1 MKDIR
6 VAKRY
11 AGALFAVANRNGIL
25 DAVASDLE
33 LIHKRMTDVP
43 YLRAILMEPL
53 VSDTRK
59 NSVADEAFGDR
70 VTAASLNFLKLLI
83 RKRREELFEECAREF
98 RVLLAIHA
106 NTADAEVSSA
116 VPLTVDQTDRL
127 TEKLQALTGKTIRLT
142 SSLDPALLGGVV
154 VRIGDTVMDGS
165 VRGKLERLE
174 RQLSGVNSQGAFV
187 S

>member
-11 AGALFAVANRNGIL
+11 AGALFAVALRNDIL
-25 DAVASDLE
+25 DAVESDLA

-59 NSVADEAFGDR
+59 NNVVDEAFGDQ

-83 RKRREELFEECAREF
+83 RKRREELVEECAREF
-98 RVLLAIHA
+98 RVLLAAHA
-106 NTADAEVSSA
+106 NTADAEMSSV
-116 VPLTVDQTDRL
+116 VPLTADQTTRL
-127 TEKLQALTGKTIRLT
+127 TEKLQVLTGKTIRLT
-142 SSLDPALLGGVV
+142 SSIDPALIGGVV
-154 VRIGDTVMDGS
+154 VRIGDTVIDGS
-165 VRGKLERLE
+165 VRGNLERLE
-174 RQLSGVNSQGAFV
+174 RQLSGANSQGAFV

>member
-11 AGALFAVANRNGIL
+11 AGALFAVAQRNGIL
-25 DAVASDLE
+25 DAVAADLE
-33 LIHKRMTDVP
+33 LIHRRMTDVP

-83 RKRREELFEECAREF
+83 RKRREELVEECAREF
-98 RVLLAIHA
+98 RVLLAAHA
-106 NTADAEVSSA
+106 NTADAEVTSA
-116 VPLTVDQTDRL
+116 VPLTPDQTIRL
-127 TEKLQALTGKTIRLT
+127 TEKLQVLTGKTIKLT
-142 SSLDPALLGGVV
+142 ASIDAALVGGVV

-174 RQLSGVNSQGAFV
+174 RQLSGANAQGALV

>member
-11 AGALFAVANRNGIL
+11 AAALFAVANRNGIL

-59 NSVADEAFGDR
+59 NSIADEAFGDR
-70 VTAASLNFLKLLI
+70 VTASSLNFLKLLI
-83 RKRREELFEECAREF
+83 RKRREELVEECAREF
-98 RVLLAIHA
+98 RVLLAAHA
-106 NTADAEVSSA
+106 NTADAEVSSV
-116 VPLTVDQTDRL
+116 VPLTPDQTARL
-127 TEKLQALTGKTIRLT
+127 TEKLQVLTGKTIRLT
-142 SSLDPALLGGVV
+142 ASIDLALVGGVV
-154 VRIGDTVMDGS
+154 VRIGDLIMDGS

-174 RQLSGVNSQGAFV
+174 RQLSGANSQGAMN
-187 S
+187 

>member
-11 AGALFAVANRNGIL
+11 AGALFAVAQRNGIL
-25 DAVASDLE
+25 DAVAADLT
-33 LIHKRMTDVP
+33 LMHRRMTDVP

-83 RKRREELFEECAREF
+83 RKRREDLVEECAREF
-98 RVLLAIHA
+98 RVLLAAYA
-106 NTADAEVSSA
+106 NTAEAEATSA
-116 VPLTVDQTDRL
+116 VALSPEQTAKL
-127 TEKLQALTGKTIRLT
+127 TEKLQALTGKTITLT
-142 SSLDPALLGGVV
+142 ASIDPALIGGVI

-174 RQLSGVNSQGAFV
+174 RQLSGANAQGAMV

>member
-11 AGALFAVANRNGIL
+11 AGALFAVAERNGIL

-33 LIHKRMTDVP
+33 LMHRRMTDVP

-59 NSVADEAFGDR
+59 NSVVDEAFGDR
-70 VTAASLNFLKLLI
+70 VTASSLNFLKLLI
-83 RKRREELFEECAREF
+83 RKRREDLIEECAREF
-98 RVLLAIHA
+98 RALLAAYA

-116 VPLTVDQTDRL
+116 VPLTADQTARL

-142 SSLDPALLGGVV
+142 TSIDPALVGGVV

-174 RQLSGVNSQGAFV
+174 RQLSGVNSQGALV